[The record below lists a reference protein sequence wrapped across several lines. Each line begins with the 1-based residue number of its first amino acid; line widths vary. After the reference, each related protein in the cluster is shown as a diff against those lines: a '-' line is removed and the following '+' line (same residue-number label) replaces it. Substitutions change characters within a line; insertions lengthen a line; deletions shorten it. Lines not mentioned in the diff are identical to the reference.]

1 MKKRFI
7 LYLVAIFSVVFMIF
21 ALSGCTYNKGNQ
33 DVSVANF
40 VQGTTPYETL
50 KTFVNEFPN
59 RTSIQQIA
67 PNNTK
72 DAALWIASKLKEFG
86 YETLYNLGTDNEG
99 LDIFTYE
106 NTITN
111 KTEMAYNV
119 VFKKESSSNKKV
131 VIGTHFDNV
140 YDLTLDNGRLMTDGT
155 YDNGVGVATL
165 IETARVLKDK
175 NLPFDLEFVAFD
187 AQEFGWYG
195 SKRYLSNQLDKEN
208 IILMINFDK
217 NAIGDYVYMYSSEA
231 KTKHN
236 KYFYDIAKEN
246 NLCIADLPSYRF
258 PMLEAA
264 PSNSYYSNDS
274 NWTDSDIFLAEGI
287 NIINFI
293 SLNYQVFKE
302 SESSNRKNILYTE
315 NDNFS
320 YVVDML
326 GGEND
331 AKVLIDKQINS
342 AISSVVYAFEKEDF
356 VDVMSVSKA
365 NNGMDIF
372 ANSTIM
378 MIITFAFI
386 GVVIIALV
394 ILYYALGTKAKAH
407 DVYVNTIYGRLN
419 KTTGKIENVNTAE
432 PKTSGENV
440 GSVFGTEFDNQ
451 NKTNADAEQ
460 NKTTTNSDKTNDIF
474 GDF

>member
-1 MKKRFI
+1 MKKRVI
-7 LYLVAIFSVVFMIF
+7 IYLVAIFSLIFMIF
-21 ALSGCTYNKGNQ
+21 TLSGCTYNEGNQ
-33 DVSVANF
+33 DANVANF
-40 VQGTTPYETL
+40 VEGTTPYETL

-59 RTSIQQIA
+59 RTSIQQSTS
-67 PNNTK
+67 NNTK

-86 YETLYNLGTDNEG
+86 YETQYNLGTENEG
-99 LDIFTYE
+99 LDVFTYE
-106 NTITN
+106 NSLTN

-119 VFKKESSSNKKV
+119 VFKKESPSNKKV

-140 YDLTLDNGRLMTDGT
+140 YDLSLESGKIMTDGT

-175 NLPFDLEFVAFD
+175 TLPFDLEIVAFD

-195 SKRYLSNQLDKEN
+195 SRRYLYNQMDKEN

-236 KYFYDIAKEN
+236 KYFYDIVKEN

-258 PMLEAA
+258 PMLEAS
-264 PSNSYYSNDS
+264 PSNSYYSSDA
-274 NWTDSDIFLAEGI
+274 NWTDSDMFLAEGI

-293 SLNYQVFKE
+293 SLNYQTFKV
-302 SESSNRKNILYTE
+302 SESKSRKNILYTQ
-315 NDNFS
+315 NDNFA

-326 GGEND
+326 GGESN
-331 AKVLIDKQINS
+331 AKALIDKQINS

-356 VDVMSVSKA
+356 VDTMSASKA
-365 NNGMDIF
+365 NNGLDTF
-372 ANSTIM
+372 ANSTVM
-378 MIITFAFI
+378 MIITFAFV
-386 GVVIIALV
+386 GLVIVALV
-394 ILYYALGTKAKAH
+394 ILYYALGTKAKTH
-407 DVYVNTIYGRLN
+407 DVYINTIYGRVN
-419 KTTGKIENVNTAE
+419 KTTGKIENVNQNTT
-432 PKTSGENV
+432 PSGENV
-440 GSVFGTEFDNQ
+440 GSVFGSEFEKDS
-451 NKTNADAEQ
+451 KTNSDDMQ
-460 NKTTTNSDKTNDIF
+460 DKTNSANSDKTNDIF